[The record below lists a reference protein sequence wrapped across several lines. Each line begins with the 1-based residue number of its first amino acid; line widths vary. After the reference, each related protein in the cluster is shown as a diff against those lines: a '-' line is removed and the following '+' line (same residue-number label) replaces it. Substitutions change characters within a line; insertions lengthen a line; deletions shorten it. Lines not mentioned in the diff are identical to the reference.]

1 MAEISITPADVLK
14 TSTTSISE
22 GVAGATI
29 TAGMAVY
36 IDTAAAG
43 VLKPC
48 DADSVASTVCAG
60 LALHGASTGQPLKY
74 ATGGDITLSSVM
86 TVGRIYLVSQA
97 TAGSLCVDADI
108 LQGDFVSIVG
118 VASTATNLKIAINNS
133 GVARP

>member
-1 MAEISITPADVLK
+1 MAEITITPADVLK
-14 TSTTSISE
+14 TNTTSVQE
-22 GVAGATI
+22 GIAGATI
-29 TAGMAVY
+29 TAGMALY
-36 IDTAAAG
+36 IDTAASG

-60 LALHGASTGQPLKY
+60 LALHGAATGQPIKY
-74 ATGGDITLSSVM
+74 ATGGDLTISSVM

-118 VASTATNLKIAINNS
+118 VASTATNLKININNS